1 LERTAPWLG
10 SYRVIVKTFDISE
23 FREQCLAILEELTA
37 EGVLITK
44 RGRPVARIV
53 PIPEND
59 GDLIGRLAGQLEI
72 NGEVFTTGEHWEA
85 ES

>member
-1 LERTAPWLG
+1 
-10 SYRVIVKTFDISE
+10 
-23 FREQCLAILEELTA
+23 
-37 EGVLITK
+37 
-44 RGRPVARIV
+44 V

-72 NGEVFTTGEHWEA
+72 NGDVFTTGEHWEA